1 MPKYMVVYTLKGDQK
16 KYEWMQEVMLKVT
29 GPKGPKGEK
38 VTPGVSTP
46 LIQRVEDAVYIINV
60 RSGHYSLKAIK
71 DMFAAKLEAGDKIL
85 VAGLDGRGDW
95 MGYPDKLDDLLG
107 RPQ

>member
-29 GPKGPKGEK
+29 RAKGPKGEK
-38 VTPGVSTP
+38 VTPGVATP

-60 RSGHYSLKAIK
+60 RSSRYSLKAIK
-71 DMFAAKLEAGDKIL
+71 DLFAAKLQAGDKLL
-85 VAGLDGRGDW
+85 VAGLNGRGDW
-95 MGYPDKLDDLLG
+95 SGYAGDLDNMLN
-107 RPQ
+107 RP